1 MSVFCTFN
9 LNGRA
14 TSPLVCSGFGS
25 VPAYSGHGSG
35 LNNPQAVANVGV
47 GAIPPG
53 TYYIVDRHSGRF
65 FGWILDDFGPMFGTT
80 DRRKWFML
88 WNPLTGDATMVHGV
102 KRGLFGLHPDGP
114 QHESD
119 GCITLKSEADFERL
133 HDYLKA
139 KGATI
144 PIPGTDMKA
153 YGRVDVR

>member
-25 VPAYSGHGSG
+25 VPAYSGHGIG
-35 LNNPQAVANVGV
+35 LNNPKDIADVGV

-53 TYYIVDRHSGRF
+53 TYYIVDRKSGGLI
-65 FGWILDDFGPMFGTT
+65 GWLRDEFNPLLGST
-80 DRRKWFML
+80 DHRKWFML
-88 WNPLTGDATMVHGV
+88 WNPYTGDATFVNGV
-102 KRGLFGLHPDGP
+102 KRGLFRLHPDGP
-114 QHESD
+114 MHVSD
-119 GCITLKSEADFERL
+119 GCITLKSGTDFERL

-139 KGATI
+139 KGATM

-153 YGRVDVR
+153 YGKVDVR

>member
-1 MSVFCTFN
+1 MSVFLHIQLKRSRDFAPCLFR
-9 LNGRA
+9 LRFG
-14 TSPLVCSGFGS
+14 SPLFRTWKRIEQSS
-25 VPAYSGHGSG
+25 
-35 LNNPQAVANVGV
+35 AVANVGV

-102 KRGLFGLHPDGP
+102 KRGLFRLHPDGP
-114 QHESD
+114 HHESD
-119 GCITLKSEADFERL
+119 GCITLKSGADFERL
-133 HDYLKA
+133 RDYLKA
-139 KGATI
+139 KGATM